1 MVQISTILGRL
12 LRVVDIDDQVEACR
26 RIFASDTL
34 WTVVRGSDLIRVR
47 LTRRAVALRVEIDLD
62 EARLTAL
69 IDARVERNN
78 YALRDMIDER
88 RGGR

>member
-1 MVQISTILGRL
+1 M
-12 LRVVDIDDQVEACR
+12 
-26 RIFASDTL
+26 ASERGDEDTPIE
-34 WTVVRGSDLIRVR
+34 VVRGSDLIRVR

-62 EARLTAL
+62 EARLVAL
-69 IDARVERNN
+69 IDARIERNN